1 SSFDAWTR
9 YYKQDE
15 NSPNALV
22 SYYTKGSLVAAGLD
36 MLIRHQ
42 TRGAK
47 SLDDVMRLLWRRYGR
62 RFYRG
67 GSKGVP
73 EDAMAELVREAT
85 GVDASSFIER
95 CAHGREDVPLESL
108 FAGQG
113 IALSWK
119 VPSAVPSLGIRTRIM
134 HDEVQI
140 ATVYEHGAA
149 HQGGLSAG
157 DTLVAVRSEEHTSE
171 LQSRE
176 NLVCRLLLEK
186 KKKKKKSK

>member
-1 SSFDAWTR
+1 
-9 YYKQDE
+9 YKQDE

-62 RFYRG
+62 RFYQG

-95 CAHGREDVPLESL
+95 CAYGREDVPLESL

-119 VPSAVPSLGIRTRIM
+119 APPAAPSPAIRARRM
-134 HDEVQI
+134 HADVQI
-140 ATVYEHGAA
+140 AAVYEHGAA
-149 HQGGLSAG
+149 HQGGLWAG
-157 DTLVAVRSEEHTSE
+157 DPLVAVDGLRVTRDGGLE
-171 LQSRE
+171 
-176 NLVCRLLLEK
+176 RLL
-186 KKKKKKSK
+186 SAYQ